1 MRLTTVNAIY
11 SGLARTYDRELRD
24 HMRYTAYLKV
34 PQLVIG
40 ALGRPSASIL
50 DLGCGTG
57 LSSLSF
63 FEKGHQV
70 TGIDGTGAMV
80 RRARKLPY
88 DKVVQQD
95 LESPWRV
102 KDHSFDAV
110 VMVGVMEYIIYPAIL
125 FRRVH
130 SKLVDGGLF
139 GLTVPQ
145 KSKWYTD
152 SKLKSYR
159 RNEIVPVIFKA
170 GFNIEFSE
178 TALGFEDAGEKVLYW
193 NYLLR
198 KTSS

>member
-1 MRLTTVNAIY
+1 VRISICIPTYNRAATLAKAI
-11 SGLARTYDRELRD
+11 A
-24 HMRYTAYLKV
+24 
-34 PQLVIG
+34 
-40 ALGRPSASIL
+40 SAQAQTHADIEIVVVDNHS
-50 DLGCGTG
+50 D
-57 LSSLSF
+57 
-63 FEKGHQV
+63 
-70 TGIDGTGAMV
+70 DGTEAMV

-110 VMVGVMEYIIYPAIL
+110 VMVGVMEYIIHPAIL

-198 KTSS
+198 KTSPP

>member
-11 SGLARTYDRELRD
+11 SGFARTYDRELRD

-34 PQLVIG
+34 PQLVIS
-40 ALGRPSASIL
+40 ALGHPSASIL

-57 LSSLSF
+57 LSSLLF
-63 FEKGHQV
+63 FEKGYQV
-70 TGIDGTGAMV
+70 TGIDGTRAMV

-95 LESPWRV
+95 LESHWRV
-102 KDHSFDAV
+102 KDHSFDAA
-110 VMVGVMEYIIYPAIL
+110 VMVGVIEYIIYPAIL

-139 GLTVPQ
+139 GVTVPQ
-145 KSKWYTD
+145 KSEWYAG

-159 RNEIVPVIFKA
+159 REEIEPVIFKA

-178 TALGFEDAGEKVLYW
+178 TALGFEDGGEKVLYW

-198 KTSS
+198 KIST